1 MSTTTLVL
9 QITEQHISKGRPLK
23 SDHCPVAL
31 CVNEI
36 VLPDYTFV
44 TTRRRFYIFKAE
56 DVDSPVCNSLYTGIN
71 HLSVQ
76 EFVKNFDAGK
86 VVYSQ
91 KITVDIPTEYIKHE
105 PTTEL

>member
-9 QITEQHISKGRPLK
+9 QLTERHLSEGRPFK
-23 SDHCPVAL
+23 ADHCPVAL
-31 CVNEI
+31 CVNEMM
-36 VLPDYTFV
+36 LPEFSFV
-44 TTRRRFYIFKAE
+44 TARRKFYIFKAE

-76 EFVKNFDAGK
+76 EFVRAFDAGK
-86 VVYSQ
+86 VVYPQ
-91 KITVDIPTEYIKHE
+91 KITVTVPTEYIRHD